1 MAMNLR
7 SKNTKSL
14 SGTSDVTRGE
24 SNVINATPNPPTV
37 AADSPP
43 QDNQA
48 EVTQNRL
55 AQIAQVQDGWRKMV
69 YAEFRM
75 GACVAWDSFREDF
88 KKIEWSRKYLH
99 EGGNT
104 GNFTYKTSI
113 ILVVLYQNY
122 YYCAHISVYE
132 YIFWLYVKS
141 LINFITISIN
151 REMLFKNCGQCPTK
165 MLLKQVSV

>member
-7 SKNTKSL
+7 SKNTKSS
-14 SGTSDVTRGE
+14 SGTSDVTGGE
-24 SNVINATPNPPTV
+24 SNVRNATRNPATV

-55 AQIAQVQDGWRKMV
+55 VQIGEVQERWRKMV
-69 YAEFRM
+69 YAEFRT

-99 EGGNT
+99 EGGRT
-104 GNFTYKTSI
+104 QVTS
-113 ILVVLYQNY
+113 
-122 YYCAHISVYE
+122 HI
-132 YIFWLYVKS
+132 
-141 LINFITISIN
+141 
-151 REMLFKNCGQCPTK
+151 R
-165 MLLKQVSV
+165 QV